1 MPEWTTQQNDA
12 INARGRN
19 ILVSAAAGSG
29 KTAVLVER
37 VIKKITDNENP
48 VDIDK
53 LLIVT
58 FTNNAA
64 AEMKSRITKSLK
76 DILRNEPFNKN
87 ALRQLNLMSNAQ
99 ICTIDSFCIRLVREN
114 FFELGINQDFTN
126 LDENESSLL
135 EDNIINNIIDEHFE
149 ENDDLLIKVLEHFNK
164 PDSEK
169 PFINVI
175 KRIRRFIYAQPFP
188 YRWAYNMVELY
199 SPEIPFEN
207 SVWYKYVID
216 EANYL
221 ISLAKQSVKD
231 NFDLLKEINDE
242 KLYHSFE
249 ATFQDDAKIID
260 TFSEK
265 INSSWDDTVELGIPK
280 LSTLPRTTKLDKYI
294 ANLIKANREA
304 YKGIMTKKIPPLFIC
319 SSEEYKNNLK
329 QLYSIMIKIIDIV
342 KEVDK
347 RLMEEKNE
355 RNSYTFSD
363 TEHFAIN
370 LLFSIDGDKIV
381 KKDLANRLSD
391 EFEEILVDEY
401 QDTNEAQDLLFTYL
415 SNGHNLFT
423 VGDIKQSI
431 YRFRLAMPNIFNDK
445 RKRYALYDEKDSN
458 ISSKIIL
465 DKNFRSSKGICDY
478 VNFVF
483 SHLMSE
489 KVGEINYDKQDW
501 LNYGAKYEKNDAVC
515 AQINIIDKVKGEETN
530 KLEALQIAKLIKEK
544 VENKEQI
551 KDGDTYRNIR
561 YSDFA
566 VLFRKMKN
574 IVEDYVEV
582 FTDMA
587 IPVVCDNSSSLF
599 ESNEIKIIL

>member
-1 MPEWTTQQNDA
+1 MPEWTTQQNNA

-188 YRWAYNMVELY
+188 YRWAYNMAELY
-199 SPEIPFEN
+199 NPEIPFEN
-207 SVWYKYVID
+207 TVWYKYVID

-242 KLYHSFE
+242 KLYQNFK

-304 YKGIMTKKIPPLFIC
+304 YKGILTKKIPPLFIC

-329 QLYSIMIKIIDIV
+329 QLYTIMIKLIDTV

-445 RKRYALYDEKDSN
+445 RKHYALYDEKDSN

-478 VNFVF
+478 VNFGF
-483 SHLMSE
+483 LSS
-489 KVGEINYDKQDW
+489 
-501 LNYGAKYEKNDAVC
+501 YE
-515 AQINIIDKVKGEETN
+515 
-530 KLEALQIAKLIKEK
+530 
-544 VENKEQI
+544 
-551 KDGDTYRNIR
+551 
-561 YSDFA
+561 
-566 VLFRKMKN
+566 
-574 IVEDYVEV
+574 
-582 FTDMA
+582 
-587 IPVVCDNSSSLF
+587 
-599 ESNEIKIIL
+599 

>member
-188 YRWAYNMVELY
+188 YRWAYNMAELY
-199 SPEIPFEN
+199 NP
-207 SVWYKYVID
+207 KYRLKIQFGINTLLMRQIILFHLPSKVLKTI
-216 EANYL
+216 L
-221 ISLAKQSVKD
+221 IC
-231 NFDLLKEINDE
+231 LKKSMMK
-242 KLYHSFE
+242 KLYQSFE
-249 ATFQDDAKIID
+249 VTFQDDAKIID
-260 TFSEK
+260 TF
-265 INSSWDDTVELGIPK
+265 
-280 LSTLPRTTKLDKYI
+280 
-294 ANLIKANREA
+294 
-304 YKGIMTKKIPPLFIC
+304 
-319 SSEEYKNNLK
+319 
-329 QLYSIMIKIIDIV
+329 
-342 KEVDK
+342 
-347 RLMEEKNE
+347 
-355 RNSYTFSD
+355 
-363 TEHFAIN
+363 
-370 LLFSIDGDKIV
+370 
-381 KKDLANRLSD
+381 
-391 EFEEILVDEY
+391 
-401 QDTNEAQDLLFTYL
+401 
-415 SNGHNLFT
+415 
-423 VGDIKQSI
+423 
-431 YRFRLAMPNIFNDK
+431 
-445 RKRYALYDEKDSN
+445 
-458 ISSKIIL
+458 
-465 DKNFRSSKGICDY
+465 
-478 VNFVF
+478 
-483 SHLMSE
+483 
-489 KVGEINYDKQDW
+489 
-501 LNYGAKYEKNDAVC
+501 
-515 AQINIIDKVKGEETN
+515 
-530 KLEALQIAKLIKEK
+530 
-544 VENKEQI
+544 
-551 KDGDTYRNIR
+551 
-561 YSDFA
+561 
-566 VLFRKMKN
+566 
-574 IVEDYVEV
+574 
-582 FTDMA
+582 
-587 IPVVCDNSSSLF
+587 
-599 ESNEIKIIL
+599 

>member
-1 MPEWTTQQNDA
+1 MPEWTTQQNNA

-188 YRWAYNMVELY
+188 YRWAYNMAELY
-199 SPEIPFEN
+199 NPEIPFEN
-207 SVWYKYVID
+207 TVWYKYVID

-242 KLYHSFE
+242 KLYQS
-249 ATFQDDAKIID
+249 I
-260 TFSEK
+260 
-265 INSSWDDTVELGIPK
+265 
-280 LSTLPRTTKLDKYI
+280 TLPI
-294 ANLIKANREA
+294 
-304 YKGIMTKKIPPLFIC
+304 
-319 SSEEYKNNLK
+319 
-329 QLYSIMIKIIDIV
+329 
-342 KEVDK
+342 
-347 RLMEEKNE
+347 
-355 RNSYTFSD
+355 
-363 TEHFAIN
+363 
-370 LLFSIDGDKIV
+370 
-381 KKDLANRLSD
+381 
-391 EFEEILVDEY
+391 
-401 QDTNEAQDLLFTYL
+401 
-415 SNGHNLFT
+415 
-423 VGDIKQSI
+423 
-431 YRFRLAMPNIFNDK
+431 
-445 RKRYALYDEKDSN
+445 RKT
-458 ISSKIIL
+458 SKISI
-465 DKNFRSSKGICDY
+465 
-478 VNFVF
+478 
-483 SHLMSE
+483 
-489 KVGEINYDKQDW
+489 
-501 LNYGAKYEKNDAVC
+501 
-515 AQINIIDKVKGEETN
+515 
-530 KLEALQIAKLIKEK
+530 
-544 VENKEQI
+544 
-551 KDGDTYRNIR
+551 
-561 YSDFA
+561 
-566 VLFRKMKN
+566 
-574 IVEDYVEV
+574 
-582 FTDMA
+582 
-587 IPVVCDNSSSLF
+587 
-599 ESNEIKIIL
+599 